1 MLEMNFK
8 MMIEPEPK
16 AMSLTRRISC
26 AMAVVC
32 VVALAACG
40 QGSPDKLMASA
51 RDYLAKG
58 DRGAAVIQ
66 LKNLLQEHP
75 EHGEARFLLGQTQLD
90 TRDFASA
97 EKELRRSLELG
108 QPAEK
113 VVPLLAQALL
123 ELDQDDKLVKEFGER
138 KLSDAQAEA
147 ALKARVGEALMKR
160 GKLPQARSAFDA
172 AQAAVPGYTR
182 ARLGV
187 ATLAAIEGK
196 PDESMRLVDE
206 VVVADPKLAAAHLLR
221 ADLLLAKSDRAAAKK
236 ALEDAIGADPR
247 SPQPRLGLVMF
258 LIDEKEFDQ
267 AEAQLAEARKIDA
280 RDLRVTYAD
289 ALLSFRRGDA
299 KKAREQIAQ
308 VLKIYPDHVPGLV
321 LDGAIAMQLKELAS
335 AETNLRRAVGLA
347 PNHVGARRLLVAT
360 QLRLGQPALAKD
372 TLQPLV
378 DGGMPRDPQ
387 LLLLAGETFL
397 ANGDVKQATAFYQ
410 LASAQADP
418 EQGVSAK
425 TRLGQIALASG
436 NVDQGFKELEA
447 ASELDEKKYQADL
460 ALITAHLRRHEFDRA
475 LEAVRSLEKKQP
487 RNPLTFQMYGI
498 VQMAKRDNAAA
509 RKSFETALQLRA
521 NYLPAAR
528 NLALL
533 DLSEKK
539 PEDARKRYEAMI
551 AQNPK
556 DDSLVLALAELQART
571 GAGPKEIIPTL
582 KRAVEANPL
591 SVPARVALTAIYVGT
606 KDFKAAL
613 AAAQSAAAVIPN
625 DPRIVESLGVALE
638 ASGDVNQ
645 AIDAYNRVATM
656 VPKSP
661 QPWLRIA
668 ALHARKKETDKAT
681 DALRRAQKLVPNPRD
696 VVPQLV
702 QVLMAA
708 DRADEALR
716 EVRDLQRRE
725 PKFAG
730 GWSLEGDVLAAQR
743 KYPEAE
749 KAYRE
754 ALKLEPKSNVVAIRL
769 HGVLGSAGKKAE
781 AEALAK
787 KWLADNPKDSG
798 MRLYLAEREL
808 TARNYKAAAAQYQS
822 LLSLQPNNLVV
833 LNNLAWVLGE
843 LGDAK
848 AVDYAERAVA
858 LAPNS
863 AMALDTLGMLLA
875 NKGETDK
882 ALTHLE
888 QARKLAPERYDIR
901 LNFARTL
908 AKAGRKDAARKE
920 LEDLQ
925 AVQVDFP
932 GKSQI
937 PELLKSL

>member
-1 MLEMNFK
+1 
-8 MMIEPEPK
+8 MIELQNNVR
-16 AMSLTRRISC
+16 SLTRRIPRVT
-26 AMAVVC
+26 AAVC
-32 VVALAACG
+32 IAALAACG

-75 EHGEARFLLGQTQLD
+75 DHGEARFLLGQTQFD
-90 TRDFASA
+90 SRDFASA

-108 QPAEK
+108 QPEEK

-123 ELDQDDKLVKEFGER
+123 ELGQDDKLVKEFGER
-138 KLSDAQAEA
+138 KLADAQAEA
-147 ALKARVGEALMKR
+147 ALKTRVGEAQMKR
-160 GKLPQARSAFDA
+160 GRLPQARTAFDA
-172 AQAAVPGYTR
+172 AQAAVPGYAR

-196 PDESMRLVDE
+196 PDEAMRLADE
-206 VVVADPKLAAAHLLR
+206 VLAADPKLAAAHLLR
-221 ADLLLAKSDRAAAKK
+221 ADLLLAKGDRAAAKK
-236 ALEDAIGADPR
+236 ALENAIGADPR
-247 SPQPRLGLVMF
+247 LLQPRLGIVTL
-258 LIDEKEFDQ
+258 LIDEKDFDQ
-267 AEAQLAEARKIDA
+267 AQAQLAEARKIDA
-280 RDLRVTYAD
+280 RDPRVTYAD

-299 KKAREQIAQ
+299 NKARDQIAQ
-308 VLKIYPDHVPGLV
+308 VLKIYPDHVPSLV
-321 LDGAIAMQLKELAS
+321 LGGAIAMQLKELAS

-360 QLRLGQPALAKD
+360 LLRMGQPAAAKD

-378 DGGMPRDPQ
+378 ESGMPRDPQ

-397 ANGDVKQATAFYQ
+397 ANGDVQRATTFYQ

-447 ASELDEKKYQADL
+447 ASELDEKNYQADL
-460 ALITAHLRRHEFDRA
+460 ALITAHLRRREFDQA
-475 LEAVRSLEKKQP
+475 LAAVRSLEKKQP

-498 VQMAKRDNAAA
+498 VQLAKRDNAAA
-509 RKSFETALQLRA
+509 RKSFETALQLQA

-556 DDSLVLALAELQART
+556 DDSLVLALAELQVRM
-571 GAGPKEIIPTL
+571 GADPKEVVPTL
-582 KRAVEANPL
+582 MRAVEANPL
-591 SVPARVALTAIYVGT
+591 SVQARIALTRSYIAT
-606 KDFKAAL
+606 RDFKAAL
-613 AAAQSAAAVIPN
+613 AAAQSAAAVIPD

-638 ASGDVNQ
+638 ASGDLNQ

-668 ALHARKKETDKAT
+668 ALHARRKETDKAA
-681 DALRRAQKLVPNPRD
+681 DALRRAQKLVPNPRE

-702 QVLMAA
+702 QVLLAG

-716 EVRDLQRRE
+716 EVRELQKRE

-730 GWSLEGDVLAAQR
+730 GWALEGDVLASQR
-743 KYPEAE
+743 KYAEAE

-754 ALKLEPKSNVVAIRL
+754 ALKLEPKANVIAIRL
-769 HGVLGSAGKKAE
+769 HGVLGSAGKSAE

-787 KWLADNPKDSG
+787 KWLADNPRDGG

-822 LLSLQPNNLVV
+822 LLSLEPNNAVV
-833 LNNLAWVLGE
+833 LNNLAWALGE
-843 LGDAK
+843 LGDAR
-848 AVDYAERAVA
+848 AVGYAERAVA
-858 LAPNS
+858 AAPNN

-875 NKGETDK
+875 KKGETDK

-920 LEDLQ
+920 LQELQ
-925 AVQVDFP
+925 AVQADFP
-932 GKSQI
+932 GKSDI